1 MIYLFYTVLIILMIG
16 LDQIS
21 KAVIVSKFELGQ
33 SISIIKNF
41 FDITYVRNFGA
52 GFSIMQNQTL
62 LLCIF
67 TVLVITLL
75 VYMLINTKKNEKLLK
90 ASYLLIIG
98 GALGNFIDRI
108 SKTYVVDF
116 LDFTFFGW
124 GFPVFNVADCF
135 VTVGTFLLIIA
146 SILESRHA
154 KN

>member
-75 VYMLINTKKNEKLLK
+75 VYMLINTKKNEILLK

>member
-1 MIYLFYTVLIILMIG
+1 MIYLFYSVLIIIMIG

-33 SISIIKNF
+33 SINIIKDF
-41 FDITYVRNFGA
+41 FSITYVQNYGA
-52 GFSIMQNQTL
+52 GFSIMQNQTMI
-62 LLCIF
+62 LCLF

-75 VYMLINTKKNEKLLK
+75 IYMLINTKKNEILYKT
-90 ASYLLIIG
+90 SYLLIIG

-108 SKTYVVDF
+108 SKVYVVDF

-135 VTVGTFLLIIA
+135 VTIGTCLLIIA
-146 SILESRHA
+146 SILENKNA